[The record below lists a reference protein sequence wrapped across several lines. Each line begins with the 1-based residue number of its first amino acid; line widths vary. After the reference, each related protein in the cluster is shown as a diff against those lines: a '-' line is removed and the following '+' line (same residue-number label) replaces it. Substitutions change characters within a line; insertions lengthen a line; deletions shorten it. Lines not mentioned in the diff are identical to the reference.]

1 MPLEN
6 EGSARH
12 ALLARKLLVEDK
24 DSWWVDWLSR
34 NAEFDDAGN
43 PIYNE
48 YLQHRLLLHAI
59 KTEAYATE
67 GGDVAAA
74 QALVKQFARA
84 PEQTFRVKVE
94 GMPVE
99 EIDREIIDTLVANGY
114 AVQDAVA
121 IAAANAGG
129 QTGPLLA
136 AYQAIKQREL
146 GVGGKEEENDA

>member
-24 DSWWVDWLSR
+24 DAWWVDWLSR

-67 GGDVAAA
+67 GGDVTAA
-74 QALVKQFARA
+74 QALVKQFAKA
-84 PEQTFRVKVE
+84 PETTFRVQVE

-114 AVQDAVA
+114 ALPEAVA

-129 QTGPLLA
+129 QAGPLLA
-136 AYQAIKQREL
+136 AYQAIKGREL
-146 GVGGKEEENDA
+146 SSGGEDEEDA